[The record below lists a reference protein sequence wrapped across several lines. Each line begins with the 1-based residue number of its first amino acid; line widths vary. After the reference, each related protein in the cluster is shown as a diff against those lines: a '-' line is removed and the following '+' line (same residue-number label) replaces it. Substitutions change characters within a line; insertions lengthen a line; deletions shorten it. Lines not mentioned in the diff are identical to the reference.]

1 MYEMTRNLN
10 KSMNIRAKHKRLFEH
25 LLFWSVYFIFYVAYR
40 SFTTEVLF
48 TSLIRDNIIYVSID
62 ICVSYLIILIA
73 DFCIT
78 KKKYGLLIF
87 LSSITLLLGI
97 IIYRL
102 TYVFIINEC
111 IYGYNIRSF
120 WDFDFLTYAY
130 GLFFPVALINIIHLV
145 RKWVL
150 AQSEVYEISKAKIN
164 HELSFL
170 KIQLNQHFLFN
181 TLNNIDSLIHSDPET
196 ASQTIVNLSNLL
208 RYSIYETNVK
218 RVPVRKEID
227 YIITFIELYELRL
240 AKSDKIE
247 LKISGNYSNLY
258 IVPRLFIPFIENAL
272 IYGRKDDDS
281 KIYISLTF
289 VENKVILHTMNQI
302 KQIDYE
308 KQGGVGIKNVRRT
321 LDLVYRDSYELDIV
335 NQNNWYT
342 VKLSI
347 ELDDERND
355 ELYYC

>member
-1 MYEMTRNLN
+1 MFKNQENMSPVNT
-10 KSMNIRAKHKRLFEH
+10 KSKRFLEH
-25 LLFWSVYFIFYVAYR
+25 LLFWAVYFTFYIAYR
-40 SFTTEVLF
+40 SLTTEVCF
-48 TSLIRDNIIYVSID
+48 SSLIRDNIIYVSID
-62 ICVSYLIILIA
+62 ICISYLIIFIA

-87 LSSITLLLGI
+87 SSSLTLLLGI
-97 IIYRL
+97 L
-102 TYVFIINEC
+102 TYRITYVYIINQY
-111 IYGYNIRSF
+111 IYAYNIKSF
-120 WDFDFLTYAY
+120 WDFDILRYAY
-130 GLFFPVALINIIHLV
+130 GLFFPVALINIIHLI

-240 AKSDKIE
+240 AKNDKIE
-247 LKISGNYSNLY
+247 LKICGNYLNLY

-321 LDLVYRDSYELDIV
+321 LDLVYKDSYELDIA
-335 NQNNWYT
+335 NENNWYT